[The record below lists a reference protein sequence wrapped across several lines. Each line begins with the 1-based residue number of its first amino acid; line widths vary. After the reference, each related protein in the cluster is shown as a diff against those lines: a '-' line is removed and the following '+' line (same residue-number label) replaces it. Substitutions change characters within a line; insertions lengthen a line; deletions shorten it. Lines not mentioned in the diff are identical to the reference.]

1 MGFLKKDSK
10 EKTIKM
16 VKGTIPVW
24 GKFTA
29 GVAGEE
35 FFQGLKEERLV
46 ASRSTTTKKTYLP
59 ARMFDEATFER
70 LKTEKVVPQEGVLAT
85 FTHAYLDMDGKKL
98 TAPDTVGFIKF
109 KGIEGGLIHKITGPI
124 NSIKIGAKV
133 KPQFKKVSERKGTIL
148 DIESFRTA

>member
-35 FFQGLKEERLV
+35 FFQGFLCYNLNC
-46 ASRSTTTKKTYLP
+46 
-59 ARMFDEATFER
+59 
-70 LKTEKVVPQEGVLAT
+70 VV
-85 FTHAYLDMDGKKL
+85 
-98 TAPDTVGFIKF
+98 
-109 KGIEGGLIHKITGPI
+109 
-124 NSIKIGAKV
+124 
-133 KPQFKKVSERKGTIL
+133 
-148 DIESFRTA
+148 